1 MLTIAIN
8 TREDYNRY
16 KAQGVEPLIDRRFVL
31 GIALRVAIQ
40 RELFGKGHTPAENEK
55 FYRWCWQH
63 KRHICEECM
72 RPLDRYSATYISHIL
87 TRGAH
92 PEMAHDPR
100 NVNVLCFR
108 HHNTWEN
115 GRREQMRIYS
125 SNQRVIETLKLDYQN
140 YDSCTK

>member
-1 MLTIAIN
+1 MQTIEIN
-8 TREDYNRY
+8 TREEYNRY
-16 KAQGVEPLIDRRFVL
+16 KAQEVEPLIDRRFVL
-31 GIALRVAIQ
+31 GIALRVTIQ

-55 FYRWCWQH
+55 FYRWCWAH

-72 RPLDRYSATYISHIL
+72 RPLDRYSAIYVSHIL

-100 NVNVLCFR
+100 NVNVLCFQ

-125 SNQRVIETLKLDYQN
+125 SNQLTIERLKEDYAGLV
-140 YDSCTK
+140 